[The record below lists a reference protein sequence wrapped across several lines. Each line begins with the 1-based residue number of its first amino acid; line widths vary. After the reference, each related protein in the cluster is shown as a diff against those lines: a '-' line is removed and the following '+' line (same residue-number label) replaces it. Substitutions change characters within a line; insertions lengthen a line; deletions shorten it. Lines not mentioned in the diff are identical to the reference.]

1 MSAKPRSHAASRFA
15 YTDKTSLTY
24 SSFGGKSAAVR
35 ISSQCAMKNF
45 KENFHGYFVISTKE
59 AIPLPKTSGN
69 YHKIKE

>member
-24 SSFGGKSAAVR
+24 SSFGGKSAVVR
-35 ISSQCAMKNF
+35 ISSQAAMKVFQGNS
-45 KENFHGYFVISTKE
+45 HGYFLVSTKE

-69 YHKIKE
+69 RHKIKE